1 MDSPPP
7 TPQRG
12 HHRRVRIL
20 IQVLVSGAILAYLI
34 WQVDL
39 GETIEIIAD
48 SSPGYLIAATALF
61 MATTWGMAWRWQ
73 ALLASKGIREPLS
86 WLTKLYFVSY
96 AVGQVLPTAVGG
108 DAVRIV
114 EHARRRPDAKAEAAA
129 AVLMERV
136 VGSVGTLVVV
146 ALGLAIAAG
155 RYDDV
160 RFVAWIEGLLVLGTI
175 VFLVLIFSR
184 RTRHYLLEYV
194 FPLGHKLRLERPVTS
209 LYHAMHEYR
218 GKPSVLLFVLG
229 MTIVTQLARVV
240 GIWFC
245 GEAVGIDV
253 SPLVYFVLGPLLFF
267 VQMVPFTLNG
277 LGVREAFFVGFL
289 SRFDVPAD
297 QAFAA
302 GVLYYAV
309 LLATSLPGAFILLWR
324 SVRPA
329 RRVQQET

>member
-1 MDSPPP
+1 
-7 TPQRG
+7 
-12 HHRRVRIL
+12 
-20 IQVLVSGAILAYLI
+20 VLVSGGILAYLI

-39 GETIEIIAD
+39 GETIDIIAE

-73 ALLASKGIREPLS
+73 ALLASKGIREPLT

-155 RYDDV
+155 RYEDV

-175 VFLVLIFSR
+175 VFLVLIFSL
-184 RTRHYLLEYV
+184 RTRRYLLEYV
-194 FPLGHKLRLERPVTS
+194 FPLGRKLRLERPVTS

-309 LLATSLPGAFILLWR
+309 LLATSLPGALILLWR